1 MKTLIPLQLGAAPD
15 KNDPQPLVIYHGRNC
30 PDGFAAALAAWLYYK
45 GKAEFLGLEHGDI
58 SSVEEL
64 PALSG
69 RAVYILDFAFSPELL
84 RGIEARAAK
93 LVDAIRPRV
102 EAEDSE
108 EDGMGGRIYDPEE
121 DERLRRE
128 LAANCDRIEAII
140 ESKRDRQAGG
150 GHTETGGPQGSGERS
165 PDRTA

>member
-1 MKTLIPLQLGAAPD
+1 ML
-15 KNDPQPLVIYHGRNC
+15 
-30 PDGFAAALAAWLYYK
+30 F
-45 GKAEFLGLEHGDI
+45 
-58 SSVEEL
+58 
-64 PALSG
+64 SG
-69 RAVYILDFAFSPELL
+69 RVSSLRTLVRYGLGMAGKGEETGTGGGWLASLFERLKTAVERATDMICSEEPETLDEAEKLA
-84 RGIEARAAK
+84 RRAGVIARAAK

-108 EDGMGGRIYDPEE
+108 EDGMCGRIYDPEE

-150 GHTETGGPQGSGERS
+150 GHPETGGPQGPGEPS
-165 PDRTA
+165 PDRTG

>member
-1 MKTLIPLQLGAAPD
+1 ML
-15 KNDPQPLVIYHGRNC
+15 
-30 PDGFAAALAAWLYYK
+30 F
-45 GKAEFLGLEHGDI
+45 
-58 SSVEEL
+58 
-64 PALSG
+64 SG
-69 RAVYILDFAFSPELL
+69 RVSSLRTLVRYGLGMAGKGEESGTGGSWLASLFERLKTAVERATDMICSEEPETLDEAEKLA
-84 RGIEARAAK
+84 RRAGVIARAAK

>member
-1 MKTLIPLQLGAAPD
+1 ML
-15 KNDPQPLVIYHGRNC
+15 
-30 PDGFAAALAAWLYYK
+30 F
-45 GKAEFLGLEHGDI
+45 
-58 SSVEEL
+58 
-64 PALSG
+64 SG
-69 RAVYILDFAFSPELL
+69 RVSSLRTLVRYGLGMAGKGEETGTGGGWLASLFERLKTAVERATDMICSEEPETLDEAQKLA
-84 RGIEARAAK
+84 RRAGVIARAAK

>member
-1 MKTLIPLQLGAAPD
+1 ML
-15 KNDPQPLVIYHGRNC
+15 
-30 PDGFAAALAAWLYYK
+30 F
-45 GKAEFLGLEHGDI
+45 
-58 SSVEEL
+58 
-64 PALSG
+64 SG
-69 RAVYILDFAFSPELL
+69 RVSSLRTLVRYGLGMAGKGEETGTGGRWLASLFERLKTAVERATDMICSEEPETLDEAEKLA
-84 RGIEARAAK
+84 RRAGVIARAAK

>member
-1 MKTLIPLQLGAAPD
+1 MRYGLGMAGKSEETGTGGSWLASLFERLKTAVERATDMICSEEPETLDEAEKLARRAG
-15 KNDPQPLVIYHGRNC
+15 VI
-30 PDGFAAALAAWLYYK
+30 
-45 GKAEFLGLEHGDI
+45 
-58 SSVEEL
+58 
-64 PALSG
+64 
-69 RAVYILDFAFSPELL
+69 
-84 RGIEARAAK
+84 ARAAK

>member
-1 MKTLIPLQLGAAPD
+1 MRYGLGMAGKSEESGTGGSWLASLFERLKTAVERATDMICSEEPETLDEAEKLARRAG
-15 KNDPQPLVIYHGRNC
+15 VI
-30 PDGFAAALAAWLYYK
+30 
-45 GKAEFLGLEHGDI
+45 
-58 SSVEEL
+58 
-64 PALSG
+64 
-69 RAVYILDFAFSPELL
+69 
-84 RGIEARAAK
+84 ARAAK

-108 EDGMGGRIYDPEE
+108 EDEMGGRIYDPEE

-140 ESKRDRQAGG
+140 ESKRDLQAGG
-150 GHTETGGPQGSGERS
+150 GHSETGGPQGHGERS

>member
-1 MKTLIPLQLGAAPD
+1 MGMAGKSEESGTGGSWLASLFERLKTAVERATDMICSEEPETLDEAEKLARRAG
-15 KNDPQPLVIYHGRNC
+15 VI
-30 PDGFAAALAAWLYYK
+30 
-45 GKAEFLGLEHGDI
+45 
-58 SSVEEL
+58 
-64 PALSG
+64 
-69 RAVYILDFAFSPELL
+69 
-84 RGIEARAAK
+84 ARAAK

-140 ESKRDRQAGG
+140 ESKRDRQAAG